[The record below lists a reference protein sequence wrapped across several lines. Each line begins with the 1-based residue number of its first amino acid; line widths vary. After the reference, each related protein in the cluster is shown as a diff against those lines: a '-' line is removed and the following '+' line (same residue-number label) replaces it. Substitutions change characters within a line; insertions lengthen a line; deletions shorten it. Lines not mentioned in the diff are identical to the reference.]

1 MLIYEKQGYIQVRYQ
16 ADKDYIIFDWTNFL
30 VTLAEITELHHKALD
45 AARANG
51 CWYYVAETSRVTNM
65 LRPEVI
71 RWWADDWV
79 PRLNEAGLKAII
91 TVVPSVAL
99 AAMSTHSWQAQV
111 VGSIT
116 MLNARSLS
124 DAEALLADLQHA
136 SNPTA

>member
-16 ADKDYIIFDWTNFL
+16 PEKDYIIFDWTNFL
-30 VTLAEITELHHKALD
+30 VTLAEITELHTRALA
-45 AARANG
+45 AAREKG
-51 CWYYVAETSRVTNM
+51 CYYYIAETSRVTNM

-79 PRLNEAGLKAII
+79 PRLNDAGLKAII

-111 VGSIT
+111 IGSIT
-116 MLNARSLS
+116 MLNARSLP
-124 DAEALLADLQHA
+124 DAEALLADLQHE
-136 SNPTA
+136 SSPTA